1 MLEIIELYEYGNGTY
16 AKPFWERVREKID
29 KVSEKYE
36 VVDMVK
42 KFIPAHYVGENCM
55 GMPTYKGDELFLT
68 LFCKKKTHNKIAI
81 QKRKEDRLK

>member
-29 KVSEKYE
+29 KISEKYE

-55 GMPTYKGDELFLT
+55 GMHTYKGDELFLT
-68 LFCKKKTHNKIAI
+68 LFCKKKTPIKSQFKRERKIHNG
-81 QKRKEDRLK
+81 